1 MAGAIHL
8 RVLTEAGLALEEQ
21 ADSVIAPGERGYL
34 GFLRH
39 HAPLVTTV
47 SPGALTWRTGEGLV
61 RVARVGAGLLEILHD
76 RLTLLTDSVQLLENN
91 TSFLAARKP

>member
-21 ADSVIAPGERGYL
+21 ADSVIAPGGRGYL
-34 GFLRH
+34 GFLKH
-39 HAPLVTTV
+39 HVPLVTTV
-47 SPGALTWRTGEGLV
+47 SPGKLAWRTGEGRV

-76 RLTLLTDSVQLLENN
+76 RLTLLTDSVQLLENS